1 MTFASNAGADVN
13 TATSHV
19 LGRVSGLT
27 ASRAVAI
34 VEYRAKHGLFQCRE
48 DLKCVKGIGPITF
61 RNVAGFLRVEGTN
74 PLDATVV
81 HPEQYTASRELIQ
94 AALGRRTLSDEDLAK
109 VLFTEQLRAAFSSCD
124 WTRLQSEVC
133 GGAVD
138 VVGLQTIGR
147 WVSDSSFCSTAMWD
161 VRGIR
166 GVAPRLVRRGLPRPA
181 DLRPGATLGGTVRNI
196 TSFGVFVDIGAE
208 EDALLHRSEYAGKA
222 DGFVIGEWLPSVT
235 ILAVSAEKGGKISLT
250 LRHGAVEVAE
260 ASCMETPGKKR
271 KHMK

>member
-1 MTFASNAGADVN
+1 MN
-13 TATSHV
+13 TATPHV
-19 LGRVSGLT
+19 LGRISGLT
-27 ASRAVAI
+27 ASQAAAI
-34 VEYRAKHGLFQCRE
+34 VRYRAKHGRFRCRE
-48 DLKCVKGIGPITF
+48 DLKRVEGIGAGTF

-81 HPEQYTASRELIQ
+81 HPEQYTATRELIQ
-94 AALGRRTLSDEDLAK
+94 AVLGRRTLSDEDLAK

-124 WTRLQSEVC
+124 WTRLQAEVC

-138 VVGLQTIGR
+138 VAILQTVSR
-147 WVSDSSFCSTAMWD
+147 WVSDRTFCSTAMWD

-196 TSFGVFVDIGAE
+196 TSFGVFVDIGAG

-235 ILAVSAEKGGKISLT
+235 ILTVSTKKGGKISLT
-250 LRHGAVEVAE
+250 LRKCE
-260 ASCMETPGKKR
+260 AGTVDAANKERLGYKR
-271 KHMK
+271 ECRELTDDI